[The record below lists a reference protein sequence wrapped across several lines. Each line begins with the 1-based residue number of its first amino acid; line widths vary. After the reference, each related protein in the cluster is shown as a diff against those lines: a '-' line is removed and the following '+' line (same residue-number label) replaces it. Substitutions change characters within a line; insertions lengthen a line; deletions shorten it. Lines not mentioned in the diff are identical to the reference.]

1 MNCFND
7 SNKNLVSINQGDS
20 NKKFQKNL
28 FLVGYRGTGKTVL
41 GKMIAKKIG
50 LSFVDTDELIVKL
63 AGKKIPE
70 IFAEDGEEEFRRI
83 ETEALKIASNELG
96 KVISCGGGIV
106 TKERNQLLLKQGLVC
121 LLKADAKTIYRRIYS
136 DSNRPSLTNKNPFD
150 EIVHLLDVREPLY
163 QKVKDFEVNTT
174 QSKES
179 CVKQIIQNYL
189 SFL

>member
-41 GKMIAKKIG
+41 GKMVAKKIG

-106 TKERNQLLLKQGLVC
+106 TKERNHLLLKQGIVC
-121 LLKADAKTIYRRIYS
+121 LLKADAKTIYERIYS